1 VNGHVFDN
9 ITTFNGVKGNPASF
23 DRLDVL
29 LSQQAYQLAFW
40 ETSADRINYRR
51 FFDISDLAGLRT
63 EDTLVFEAVHAF
75 VLRLIKEEKVT
86 GLRIDHIDGLYDP
99 LAYLCRLQS
108 HSLSE
113 IGKVFDE
120 QKFYVVVEKILTGKE
135 PLREDWPVAG
145 TTGYDFLNVLNGVFV
160 DSEGVQRL
168 RDFYHQLIAS
178 DQPFHDLVYEK
189 KKQIIADLFA
199 AEVKSLSHA
208 LAQLA
213 QHDRHALDIPLD
225 QLAQVLIEVT
235 ACLPLYR
242 TYVDSKEVSASDRRT
257 IEESISEARHR
268 NPALNQRALNF
279 LTRTTLLDFPAR
291 CSEEQQDDWLEFVRR
306 WQQLTGPVMA
316 KGVEDTALY
325 NYNCLISLNDVGG
338 EPEVE
343 AVPVEAFHA
352 FNQERMSKWPHTINA
367 TSTHDTKR
375 SEDVR
380 ARINVLSEM
389 PEVWQDHLRQWTRW
403 NQEQKRLVNGLPVPD
418 ANTELLMYQT
428 MIGAWPLSEADL
440 PQFQERLKAYMIKA
454 AREAKV
460 LTSWL
465 SPMPDHEAALMTF
478 VDSILASSVTS
489 HFMPDFLAFQTRVA
503 FYGAINSLAQ
513 VLLKTVSPGVPDFY
527 QGTEL
532 WDLSLVDP
540 DNRRPVDFTKRQA
553 LLDSLFEA
561 EQNDWHSLLRD
572 LLQSWDDGRVKLY
585 VTHKALRT
593 RNANRN
599 VFLEGQYTSLRTT
612 GPKRDSVI
620 AFVRHH
626 GETWIIAVA
635 PRLPSRLSEVGEF
648 PLGERVWES
657 SELILPA
664 AAPRMWSNVFTG
676 ERPAVIPTSDN
687 LRLSEIFSRFPI
699 ALLIGST

>member
-1 VNGHVFDN
+1 
-9 ITTFNGVKGNPASF
+9 
-23 DRLDVL
+23 
-29 LSQQAYQLAFW
+29 
-40 ETSADRINYRR
+40 
-51 FFDISDLAGLRT
+51 
-63 EDTLVFEAVHAF
+63 
-75 VLRLIKEEKVT
+75 
-86 GLRIDHIDGLYDP
+86 
-99 LAYLCRLQS
+99 
-108 HSLSE
+108 
-113 IGKVFDE
+113 
-120 QKFYVVVEKILTGKE
+120 
-135 PLREDWPVAG
+135 
-145 TTGYDFLNVLNGVFV
+145 
-160 DSEGVQRL
+160 
-168 RDFYHQLIAS
+168 
-178 DQPFHDLVYEK
+178 
-189 KKQIIADLFA
+189 
-199 AEVKSLSHA
+199 
-208 LAQLA
+208 
-213 QHDRHALDIPLD
+213 
-225 QLAQVLIEVT
+225 
-235 ACLPLYR
+235 
-242 TYVDSKEVSASDRRT
+242 
-257 IEESISEARHR
+257 
-268 NPALNQRALNF
+268 
-279 LTRTTLLDFPAR
+279 
-291 CSEEQQDDWLEFVRR
+291 
-306 WQQLTGPVMA
+306 
-316 KGVEDTALY
+316 
-325 NYNCLISLNDVGG
+325 
-338 EPEVE
+338 
-343 AVPVEAFHA
+343 
-352 FNQERMSKWPHTINA
+352 
-367 TSTHDTKR
+367 
-375 SEDVR
+375 
-380 ARINVLSEM
+380 
-389 PEVWQDHLRQWTRW
+389 
-403 NQEQKRLVNGLPVPD
+403 VPD